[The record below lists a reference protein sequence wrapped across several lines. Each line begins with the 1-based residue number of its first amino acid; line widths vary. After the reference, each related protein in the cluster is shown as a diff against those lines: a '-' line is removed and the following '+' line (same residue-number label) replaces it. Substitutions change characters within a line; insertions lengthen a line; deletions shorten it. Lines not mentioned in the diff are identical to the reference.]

1 MPAILERPSETTSAD
16 PTCQPRRARKPI
28 PLVDLQAQFASI
40 RDEVEPAIAGVL
52 ERCDFVLGE
61 AVESLEV
68 NFAAY
73 CQAPH
78 AVGVDSGISALE
90 LIMRAWGI
98 GPGDEV
104 ITATNSFIASASAI
118 SFTGATPVLVD
129 VHPETYLMTAE
140 TVARAITPR
149 TKAIMP
155 VHLYGQ
161 AVDMAPIMAL
171 AEAHSLLVV
180 EDACQAHGARYQGR
194 KVGSLG
200 HAAAFSFY
208 PGKNL
213 GAYGDGGMVVT
224 RSGSLAER
232 VRELRNYGQR
242 QKYCHVSLAYNRRLD
257 TLQAAVLDVKL
268 RHLDRWNGRRAAIAA
283 RYRSLLADL
292 PIQLPVVEPGRE
304 HVYHLFVIQT
314 ENRDAVLQGLKD
326 AGIGAGIHYPIPIHQ
341 QPAYADLG
349 YRDGSFPVAE
359 AAAGRLLSLP
369 VYPEMTDEQVDD
381 VAAVLRLLVE
391 SR

>member
-1 MPAILERPSETTSAD
+1 
-16 PTCQPRRARKPI
+16 
-28 PLVDLQAQFASI
+28 
-40 RDEVEPAIAGVL
+40 
-52 ERCDFVLGE
+52 
-61 AVESLEV
+61 
-68 NFAAY
+68 
-73 CQAPH
+73 
-78 AVGVDSGISALE
+78 
-90 LIMRAWGI
+90 
-98 GPGDEV
+98 
-104 ITATNSFIASASAI
+104 
-118 SFTGATPVLVD
+118 
-129 VHPETYLMTAE
+129 
-140 TVARAITPR
+140 
-149 TKAIMP
+149 
-155 VHLYGQ
+155 
-161 AVDMAPIMAL
+161 
-171 AEAHSLLVV
+171 
-180 EDACQAHGARYQGR
+180 
-194 KVGSLG
+194 
-200 HAAAFSFY
+200 
-208 PGKNL
+208 
-213 GAYGDGGMVVT
+213 
-224 RSGSLAER
+224 

>member
-1 MPAILERPSETTSAD
+1 MPATLDRLSERANSDPAISAGRGV
-16 PTCQPRRARKPI
+16 TPI
-28 PLVDLQAQFASI
+28 PLVDLQAQYRAI
-40 RDEVEPAIAGVL
+40 RHEVEPAIAAVL
-52 ERCDFVLGE
+52 ERCDFILGE

-68 NFAAY
+68 NFAAF
-73 CQAPH
+73 CEAPH

-90 LIMRAWGI
+90 LILRAWGI

-129 VHPETYLMTAE
+129 VDPDTYLMTAD
-140 TVARAITPR
+140 TVARAITPW

-161 AVDMAPIMAL
+161 AADMDPIMAL
-171 AEAHSLLVV
+171 AEAHNLRVV
-180 EDACQAHGARYQGR
+180 EDACQAHGARYRGR
-194 KVGSLG
+194 QVGSLG

-213 GAYGDGGMVVT
+213 GAYGDGGIVVT
-224 RSGSLAER
+224 RSASLAER

-268 RHLDRWNGRRAAIAA
+268 RHLDRWNARRRDIAN
-283 RYRSLLADL
+283 RYRSLFTDL
-292 PIQLPVVEPGRE
+292 PIRLPVVAPGRE
-304 HVYHLFVIQT
+304 HVYHQFVIRIDD
-314 ENRDAVLQGLKD
+314 RDAVMGGLKK
-326 AGIGAGIHYPIPIHQ
+326 AGIGAGIHYPIPIHL

-349 YRDGSFPVAE
+349 YPRGSFPVAE
-359 AAAGRLLSLP
+359 ETAARLLSLP
-369 VYPEMTDEQVDD
+369 AYPEMTEEQVEY
-381 VAAVLRLLVE
+381 VAGALR
-391 SR
+391 RMMT